1 MTPSTYQLHQQLFR
15 HAAGM
20 LAAYKNWLDKQVV
33 ENPDP
38 VEIFRDLDDQ
48 IVKQSGRAK

>member
-1 MTPSTYQLHQQLFR
+1 MTPSTYKLHEQLFR

-38 VEIFRDLDDQ
+38 VEYFKE
-48 IVKQSGRAK
+48 KQDKETTRAE